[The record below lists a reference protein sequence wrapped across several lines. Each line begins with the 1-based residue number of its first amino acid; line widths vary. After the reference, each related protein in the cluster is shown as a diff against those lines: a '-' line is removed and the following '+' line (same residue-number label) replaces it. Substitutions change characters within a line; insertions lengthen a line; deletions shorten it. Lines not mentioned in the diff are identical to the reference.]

1 MTTTETAT
9 LPAVAEPR
17 FQSRTPVALPRPQA
31 PAVVPQGDHMSSM
44 MEMARMLAGAKQ
56 AIPSAYQ
63 QNPGAVVLALGFAE
77 SRGLDILTVVGSVAF
92 VGGKPIIDATLQRAL
107 AKRAGYVVR
116 ITRADDQAATVEIH
130 EGGQKL
136 GEATYTIGH
145 AQAAGLAGKDN
156 WRKNTEDMLVA
167 RATTRAIRRFAPD
180 VMTGVLAQD
189 EADELDPTTVAAQPS
204 PVAAIDPAPV
214 QPAQEAVQEPTVA
227 TQAEPEVVDAEVV
240 ETAEPEAAGTFT
252 VDASEA
258 PWADIDALKAD
269 LKRFGLTQ
277 AEAIQAA
284 QAADRSVTGLPGILT
299 SSAGSAAVLA
309 LGGA

>member
-1 MTTTETAT
+1 MTDTPTAV
-9 LPAVAEPR
+9 PAVAEPIFHAR
-17 FQSRTPVALPRPQA
+17 QTAVALPRPQA
-31 PAVVPQGDHMSSM
+31 PAVVPQGDHMTSM

-56 AIPSAYQ
+56 AIPRDYQ

-107 AKRAGYVVR
+107 AKRAGYLVR
-116 ITRADDQAATVEIH
+116 ITRADEQAATVEIH

-136 GEATYTIGH
+136 GEATYTI
-145 AQAAGLAGKDN
+145 ANATAAGLAGKDN

-189 EADELDPTTVAAQPS
+189 EADELDPTTVAAQPA
-204 PVAAIDPAPV
+204 PVVAAIESAPAGAEAPGVGAPAEPAP
-214 QPAQEAVQEPTVA
+214 AAATTEPDVI
-227 TQAEPEVVDAEVV
+227 EAEVV
-240 ETAEPEAAGTFT
+240 EPAEPG
-252 VDASEA
+252 

-269 LKRFGLTQ
+269 LKTFDVTQ
-277 AEAIQAA
+277 AAAIQAA
-284 QAADRSVTGLPGILT
+284 QNADRTVTGLAGILT
-299 SSAGSAAVLA
+299 SPAAAAAVLA
-309 LGGA
+309 LGAA

>member
-1 MTTTETAT
+1 MTTTDTEIM
-9 LPAVAEPR
+9 PAVAEPR
-17 FQSRTPVALPRPQA
+17 FQARTPVALPRPQA

-107 AKRAGYVVR
+107 AKRAGYTVR
-116 ITRADDQAATVEIH
+116 ITRADDEAATVEVH
-130 EGGQKL
+130 EAGQKL

-145 AQAAGLAGKDN
+145 AQAAGLTSKDN

-189 EADELDPTTVAAQPS
+189 EADEFDPTTVAAQPS
-204 PVAAIDPAPV
+204 PVAEIAATGAEAPGTPTPVEPAPV
-214 QPAQEAVQEPTVA
+214 AAP
-227 TQAEPEVVDAEVV
+227 EPEVIDAEVV
-240 ETAEPEAAGTFT
+240 DQPTPDVPVG
-252 VDASEA
+252 
-258 PWADIDALKAD
+258 PWADSEQLKAALKDA
-269 LKRFGLTQ
+269 GVTQ
-277 AEAIQAA
+277 VTAIQTA
-284 QAADRSVTGLPGILT
+284 QQIDQRIGNLAGIVGHPE
-299 SSAGSAAVLA
+299 ASAAVQA
-309 LGGA
+309 LIEGGA